1 MKKYLLFAIVIV
13 LLSLSFL
20 YFRGNFSSSGN
31 GSEGKMTLY
40 VGATCP
46 HCKNVEEWLKNN
58 QSIEEKAGLVIK
70 EVYYNP
76 NNNKELLQR
85 ASECSI
91 EKDKVFVPFLYD
103 QGKCLVGD
111 QPIIDYL
118 GSKFK

>member
-1 MKKYLLFAIVIV
+1 
-13 LLSLSFL
+13 
-20 YFRGNFSSSGN
+20 
-31 GSEGKMTLY
+31 MTLY